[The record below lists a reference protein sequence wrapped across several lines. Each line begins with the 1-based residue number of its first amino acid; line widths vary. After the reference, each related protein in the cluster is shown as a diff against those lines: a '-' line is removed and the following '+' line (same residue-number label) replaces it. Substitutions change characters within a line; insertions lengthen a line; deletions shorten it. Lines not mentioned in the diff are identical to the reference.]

1 MSLAKYYYNTTYL
14 LTQEAHHKPVIFKIL
29 RNHISTVIVY
39 AKWSQLVDHQV
50 ADFPWLATFNFYC
63 V

>member
-39 AKWSQLVDHQV
+39 AK
-50 ADFPWLATFNFYC
+50 
-63 V
+63 